1 MSIISS
7 SLREYPRSLLLILIL
22 GLLLRILFISFHD
35 RPLFSDE
42 KEYDQL
48 AYNLAT
54 KAIYSYDSTPTAY
67 RPVGYPVIVGW
78 IYYVFGH
85 HIILVRLL
93 QALFD
98 TLISFFIYLLLAG
111 HPPRT
116 RVCGS
121 ALWALFPPAI
131 FYSSLL
137 LSETIFT
144 FLFVVSA
151 WMLTR
156 NDSASYWKLAALG
169 AVVGV
174 LTLIKPTV
182 IVFVLLL
189 SFLLP
194 QVKLPF
200 RRIYPVV
207 IAFLLVLAPW
217 LIRNYLVFSEIA
229 LSSNGGVNLMI
240 GNNATSTGAY
250 KYTFDP
256 IIFHDSKGEFDV
268 DHKALRYAANYI
280 VSNPI
285 ATAMNAARKTGRLFE
300 SEGALLVLT
309 FYEDPDNASTRY
321 VTKYA
326 SLPLFWILV
335 TNFSYFIIVLAAIF
349 GFLSAER
356 KELWWIVLAAF
367 TSWIIVHAVFFG
379 GGRFHFPLMPLITVY
394 AAQFVIEPRRP
405 YQSLSG
411 FRKVLAFSVL
421 TLLCIL
427 WIIEACIIFY
437 G

>member
-1 MSIISS
+1 MSIILS
-7 SLREYPRSLLLILIL
+7 SLREYPRSLLLVLIL
-22 GLLLRILFISFHD
+22 GLLLRVLFISFHD

-54 KAIYSYDSTPTAY
+54 KAIYSYDSAPTAY
-67 RPVGYPVIVGW
+67 RAVGYPVVVGC
-78 IYYVFGH
+78 IYYIFGH

-93 QALFD
+93 QALLD
-98 TLISFFIYLLLAG
+98 ALISFFIYLLLAG
-111 HPPRT
+111 RSPRI
-116 RVCGS
+116 RLYGA
-121 ALWALFPPAI
+121 ALWALFVPAV

-156 NDSASYWKLAALG
+156 NNSASYWKLAALG
-169 AVVGV
+169 AVLGV

-194 QVKLPF
+194 QLRLPF
-200 RRIYPVV
+200 KRIYPVV
-207 IAFLLVLAPW
+207 LAFLLVLAPW
-217 LIRNYLVFSEIA
+217 LIRNYFVFGEIA

-240 GNNATSTGAY
+240 GNNASSTGAY
-250 KYTFDP
+250 KYTVDA

-268 DHKALRYAANYI
+268 DHKARRYAASYI

-285 ATAMNAARKTGRLFE
+285 ATAINAARKTARLFE

-309 FYEDPDNASTRY
+309 FHEDPDNASTRY
-321 VTKYA
+321 GTKYA

-335 TNFSYFIIVLAAIF
+335 TNFSYFVIVLAAIF

-356 KELWWIVLAAF
+356 NKLWWIVLATF

-379 GGRFHFPLMPLITVY
+379 GGRFHFPLMPLMTVY
-394 AAQFVIEPRRP
+394 AAQFVIEPRRTF
-405 YQSLSG
+405 QSLSG
-411 FRKVLAFSVL
+411 FRKVFAFSVL